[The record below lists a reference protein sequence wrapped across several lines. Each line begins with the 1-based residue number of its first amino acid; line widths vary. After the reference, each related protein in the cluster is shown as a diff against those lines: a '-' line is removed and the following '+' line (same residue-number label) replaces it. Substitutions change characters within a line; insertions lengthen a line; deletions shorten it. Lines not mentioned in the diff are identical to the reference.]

1 MWLCYRDTSFTME
14 AKKLLDW
21 DGASALSGAELQK
34 TIDKTVTQPPNVV
47 KRIKEIL
54 QESS

>member
-1 MWLCYRDTSFTME
+1 MLADPAFMTE

-21 DGASALSGAELQK
+21 DGASLLSGAELQK
-34 TIDKTVTQPPNVV
+34 RIDETVTQPPEVI

-54 QESS
+54 KESG